1 MASSKM
7 QMQRMQMRIKL
18 SVKHDTR
25 YAQHFSKVNSEP
37 CQASEVELFAKTV
50 DDLKPLKTVIARRST
65 LGV

>member
-18 SVKHDTR
+18 SVKHDTH

-50 DDLKPLKTVIARRST
+50 NDLKPLKTVIARRFT